1 MVMAI
6 AERSSS
12 GLDAVAAKVDCSV
25 EELKAWAESPEKARI
40 GDAVSLLLLSCG
52 RLPEVLVGSLPDRST
67 PGLPCDA
74 TPRRDYPSETDGSGE
89 VADDPRRF
97 LIAVREVVELL
108 IESKI
113 VTRREADDCFGEVAD
128 VRRKLDPPST

>member
-1 MVMAI
+1 MRHHSRAREASKTAVDMVMAI

-67 PGLPCDA
+67 PGLP
-74 TPRRDYPSETDGSGE
+74 
-89 VADDPRRF
+89 
-97 LIAVREVVELL
+97 
-108 IESKI
+108 
-113 VTRREADDCFGEVAD
+113 
-128 VRRKLDPPST
+128 